1 MVKKKKFIDK
11 KTALNY
17 EMVHRDQ
24 RDPLTADDN
33 AAQNLLKPIDLE
45 QKKKKVQFG
54 EELSREEHARREYQA
69 MKAALRDD
77 MSEYNFPTDGYDYAQ
92 HMKEAGGG
100 TFIEAPRAKEKLN
113 VDDILRNDG
122 AEAEEQAEP
131 VMLPSGLFASEVMLA
146 APVGAAR
153 NRLENEGLD
162 LSLDPEV
169 IAALDATSA
178 DLEDGKLEEL
188 LDDFVIT
195 AQEDGDQDLDG
206 DMFAPTDCFG
216 GAVREYASDEYCS
229 DVSGEE
235 YSDDDMDDRR
245 TNFTMTTSRRERGE
259 QGRMLDEHFE
269 KFIEAEY
276 DDEEIGSCDDEEET
290 MVGDE
295 GSLANTVLAAAL
307 DEFIE
312 ESGELE
318 LAAVG
323 MDKKN
328 KQLSKPE
335 LKQLEEANNMETV
348 VTALEEE
355 EEPEEQW
362 DCETIVSTYSNLYNH
377 PKELDQPRIRL
388 SDKTGFAMDFLPDAY
403 ARPNDAYAA
412 RKTKKIGDCIEEGDE
427 DEDEEDEEG
436 PIENKGVAR
445 RGESKD
451 EKKARKKAL
460 KEEQRLRRVE
470 KKDLKNEFK
479 KESNLQKKEKIARGP
494 QLRIRPIL

>member
-1 MVKKKKFIDK
+1 MGHAGAKMVKKKKFIDK

-348 VTALEEE
+348 VTTLEEA

-362 DCETIVSTYSNLYNH
+362 DCETIVSTYSNLH
-377 PKELDQPRIRL
+377 DQPRIRL
-388 SDKTGFAMDFLPDAY
+388 STKTGFAMDFLPDSM
-403 ARPNDAYAA
+403 A
-412 RKTKKIGDCIEEGDE
+412 RKTKSIVDCVEEGE
-427 DEDEEDEEG
+427 EEDEEDEG
-436 PIENKGVAR
+436 PVENKGVAR
-445 RGESKD
+445 RGESKED
-451 EKKARKKAL
+451 KKARKKAL
-460 KEEQRLRRVE
+460 KEEQRTRRAE

-494 QLRIRPIL
+494 QLKMRPIL

>member
-24 RDPLTADDN
+24 RDPLTADEN

-92 HMKEAGGG
+92 HMKESGGG
-100 TFIEAPRAKEKLN
+100 TFIEAPRPKEKLT
-113 VDDILRNDG
+113 DADWLRNDG
-122 AEAEEQAEP
+122 AEAEEKAEP

-169 IAALDATSA
+169 IAALDATTA

-195 AQEDGDQDLDG
+195 AQEDGDQDLDSEL
-206 DMFAPTDCFG
+206 FAPTDCFG
-216 GAVREYASDEYCS
+216 NAVRDVEYASDEYCS
-229 DVSGEE
+229 DISGEE

-276 DDEEIGSCDDEEET
+276 DDEELGELEDEET
-290 MVGDE
+290 MVGEE

-403 ARPNDAYAA
+403 AR
-412 RKTKKIGDCIEEGDE
+412 KTKTIGDCIEEGDE
-427 DEDEEDEEG
+427 DEDEEEG

>member
-24 RDPLTADDN
+24 RDPLTADEN

-92 HMKEAGGG
+92 HMKESGGG
-100 TFIEAPRAKEKLN
+100 TFIEAPRPKEKLT
-113 VDDILRNDG
+113 DADWLRNDG
-122 AEAEEQAEP
+122 AEAEEKAEP
-131 VMLPSGLFASEVMLA
+131 VMLPSGLFASQVMLA

-169 IAALDATSA
+169 IAALDATTA

-195 AQEDGDQDLDG
+195 AQEDGDQDLDSEL
-206 DMFAPTDCFG
+206 FAPTDCFG
-216 GAVREYASDEYCS
+216 NAVRDVEYASDEYCS
-229 DVSGEE
+229 DISGEE

-276 DDEEIGSCDDEEET
+276 DDEELGELEDEET
-290 MVGDE
+290 MVGEE

-403 ARPNDAYAA
+403 AR
-412 RKTKKIGDCIEEGDE
+412 KTKTIGDCIEEGDE
-427 DEDEEDEEG
+427 DEEEEEG